1 MLDYCAE
8 EIPKIFP
15 NEVKETYY
23 IPYAPKSPH
32 HNIKQAAKGKLWSRF
47 VNVRNALRTAENTNK
62 AANKENV
69 PLKNYLNK
77 QVELEILN
85 TLIEPKEKVLE
96 LWAETYQQRKTI
108 LRASSLTVQE
118 IFDRY
123 AALSTSLGPDL
134 RSVTQ
139 LKRLWDKLKR
149 SRKNIL
155 AEERRELM
163 ATGGGPPKPP
173 ASPQPEI
180 DNLIPH
186 LNYEINVEDDSD
198 GINLKNNAQVIQ
210 EATPGPSSASEVRPV
225 TSTQT
230 PKKPTVYKQND
241 CLNELKKRDCN

>member
-1 MLDYCAE
+1 MHETLRLQYHTLQE
-8 EIPKIFP
+8 EK
-15 NEVKETYY
+15 
-23 IPYAPKSPH
+23 
-32 HNIKQAAKGKLWSRF
+32 
-47 VNVRNALRTAENTNK
+47 
-62 AANKENV
+62 
-69 PLKNYLNK
+69 
-77 QVELEILN
+77 
-85 TLIEPKEKVLE
+85 
-96 LWAETYQQRKTI
+96 
-108 LRASSLTVQE
+108 
-118 IFDRY
+118 
-123 AALSTSLGPDL
+123 

-225 TSTQT
+225 TGTQT

-241 CLNELKKRDCN
+241 CLNELKKARLQLIKKEETQMEELHMIRIEEAQYRREAAKFLMMQEEKKFNEMI